1 MGAAPRGTGAFLVT
15 TMSYENLLLARDGA
29 VAVVTL
35 NRPEK
40 LNALNARTIDE
51 LRRAMLELRH
61 DEAVR
66 AVVITGAGEKAFVAG
81 ADIAELASGTPVSGR
96 DLALRGQHVF
106 DLVEHLGKPTIAA
119 INGVALGG
127 GCELAMACTFR
138 LAADTA
144 RLGQPEI
151 NLGIIPGYGGT
162 QRLPRLVGRDRAMDL
177 VLTGRHVAAEEALA
191 MGLVTRVVPAA
202 ALMAEAMA
210 LAVTLAAKAPVAL
223 RLAMEAITRGLEMP
237 LADACAYEATLF
249 GLAMA
254 TDDMKEGTRAFLEK
268 RKPAFTGR

>member
-1 MGAAPRGTGAFLVT
+1 
-15 TMSYENLLLARDGA
+15 MSYDTLLLARDGA
-29 VAVVTL
+29 VATVTV

-40 LNALNARTIDE
+40 LNALNARTIDD

-61 DEAVR
+61 DASVR
-66 AVVITGAGEKAFVAG
+66 AVILTGAGEKAFVAG

-96 DLALRGQHVF
+96 DLAQRGQHVF
-106 DLVEHLGKPTIAA
+106 DLVEQLGKPTIAA

-144 RLGQPEI
+144 KLGQPEI

-162 QRLPRLVGRDRAMDL
+162 QRLPRLVGRDHALDL
-177 VLTGRHVAAEEALA
+177 VLTGRHVPADEALA
-191 MGLVTRVVPAA
+191 LGLVTRVVAA
-202 ALMAEAMA
+202 AQLMDEARA
-210 LAVTLAAKAPVAL
+210 LAATLAAKAPVAL
-223 RLAMEAITRGLEMP
+223 RLAMDAVNRGLEMP
-237 LADACAYEATLF
+237 FADACALEASLF